1 MYAIHNMCLQFV
13 VNMEYKIKIECKWNQ
28 YEIGIVKSNA
38 LANLVDFEKAV
49 DSWYQEKDS
58 FVSESG
64 EVENW
69 QGGDKTKMYEEIKTR
84 LREMKNTDI
93 Y

>member
-1 MYAIHNMCLQFV
+1 
-13 VNMEYKIKIECKWNQ
+13 
-28 YEIGIVKSNA
+28 

-49 DSWYQEKDS
+49 DSWYAEKDS

-64 EVENW
+64 EIESW
-69 QGGDKTKMYEEIKTR
+69 GGGDKTKMYEEIKTR
-84 LREMKNTDI
+84 LQEMKNTDI